1 MIDALRWYP
10 ILPVV
15 GYPTKFDVVNQRME
29 RLNAEQVNLLKS
41 ARAEHKM
48 RDLEFELYVKRA
60 DQAKLRLEIFQNRK
74 VDLLC

>member
-29 RLNAEQVNLLKS
+29 RLDAEQVNLLKS

-48 RDLEFELYVKRA
+48 RDLEFELYIKRA

>member
-29 RLNAEQVNLLKS
+29 RLDAEQVSLLKS

>member
-1 MIDALRWYP
+1 MIDAVRWYP

-15 GYPTKFDVVNQRME
+15 GYPTKFDIVNQRME
-29 RLNAEQVNLLKS
+29 RLDAEQVNLLKS

>member
-1 MIDALRWYP
+1 MIAALRWYP

-29 RLNAEQVNLLKS
+29 RLDAEQVNLLKS

>member
-15 GYPTKFDVVNQRME
+15 GYPTKFDVVNQRMV
-29 RLNAEQVNLLKS
+29 RLDAEQVNLLKS

>member
-29 RLNAEQVNLLKS
+29 RLDAEQVNLLKS

>member
-29 RLNAEQVNLLKS
+29 RLDAEQVNLLKS

-48 RDLEFELYVKRA
+48 RELEFELYVKRA

>member
-1 MIDALRWYP
+1 MINALRWYP

-29 RLNAEQVNLLKS
+29 RLDAEQVNLLKS
-41 ARAEHKM
+41 ARAVHKM
-48 RDLEFELYVKRA
+48 RDLEFELYVNRA

-74 VDLLC
+74 LDLLC

>member
-1 MIDALRWYP
+1 MIDAVRWYP

-29 RLNAEQVNLLKS
+29 RLDAENLNLLRS
-41 ARAEHKM
+41 QRAEHKM

>member
-29 RLNAEQVNLLKS
+29 RLDAETLNLLRS
-41 ARAEHKM
+41 QRAEHKM

>member
-1 MIDALRWYP
+1 
-10 ILPVV
+10 
-15 GYPTKFDVVNQRME
+15 
-29 RLNAEQVNLLKS
+29 
-41 ARAEHKM
+41 M

>member
-15 GYPTKFDVVNQRME
+15 GYPTKFDVVNQRMV
-29 RLNAEQVNLLKS
+29 RLDAEQVNLLKS

-48 RDLEFELYVKRA
+48 RDLECELYVKRA

>member
-1 MIDALRWYP
+1 MINAVRWYP

-15 GYPTKFDVVNQRME
+15 GYPTKADLVEQKME
-29 RLNAEQVNLLKS
+29 KHNVEQCNLAKS
-41 ARAEHKM
+41 AMAEH
-48 RDLEFELYVKRA
+48 RLHVLEFELYVKRA

>member
-1 MIDALRWYP
+1 
-10 ILPVV
+10 
-15 GYPTKFDVVNQRME
+15 
-29 RLNAEQVNLLKS
+29 LLKS

>member
-29 RLNAEQVNLLKS
+29 RLDAEQVNLLKS

-48 RDLEFELYVKRA
+48 RELEFELYVKRA
-60 DQAKLRLEIFQNRK
+60 DQNKLRLEIFTNRK